1 MVDSSKKRK
10 GHDPLVTERNKT
22 RNKEREKRNIAKGRK
37 ALGNNPTVPF
47 KANVEVEE
55 THRRRQLDDKN
66 LSKFLSVPFHAVHRT
81 LKKRLRGKEW
91 TDHRTIKEKLK
102 EAHSDESVAV

>member
-1 MVDSSKKRK
+1 MAEIKKRK
-10 GHDPLVTERNKT
+10 GHDPLVTERNKA
-22 RNKEREKRNIAKGRK
+22 RAKEREKSNIAKGRK

-55 THRRRQLDDKN
+55 THRRMQLDEKN
-66 LSKFLSVPFHAVHRT
+66 LRNFLSVPPHAVHRT
-81 LKKRLRGKEW
+81 LRKRLRGKEW

-102 EAHSDESVAV
+102 EAHAEEPVAV